1 LSDLRRNSTASSTNT
16 NSKNQVDEWIRL
28 SQCQARLRPKPLVHP
43 DRERAAEAIR
53 TKGGIPLRKPRV
65 NDLSDK
71 LTKKGENVRCNLS
84 CFFLAAAKT
93 FFLPE
98 YLVDAA
104 TLTSVVFDKKI

>member
-1 LSDLRRNSTASSTNT
+1 
-16 NSKNQVDEWIRL
+16 
-28 SQCQARLRPKPLVHP
+28 
-43 DRERAAEAIR
+43 
-53 TKGGIPLRKPRV
+53 V
-65 NDLSDK
+65 NDLQDK
-71 LTKKGENVRCNLS
+71 LTKKGENVRCNLA